1 LAGLEN
7 YSLKQ
12 SPELAIFRVGRRRT
26 VQRVHQNRSQ
36 CGRDEEESDQG
47 GKGWRLVLAQV
58 FPEQGAV
65 FDGGLPVE
73 RAAGVGEFQEQ

>member
-1 LAGLEN
+1 M
-7 YSLKQ
+7 
-12 SPELAIFRVGRRRT
+12 
-26 VQRVHQNRSQ
+26 
-36 CGRDEEESDQG
+36 
-47 GKGWRLVLAQV
+47 GWRLVFAQV